1 MIMIVIIKDIIILD
15 HVMCFQAVD
24 AKSIRVV
31 ITLGRQTSLWSL
43 LADTLK
49 MKMKNSYLKKNIWKD
64 IWRCN

>member
-1 MIMIVIIKDIIILD
+1 MIITVILKDIILLD

-31 ITLGRQTSLWSL
+31 ITLGRQTPLWSL

-49 MKMKNSYLKKNIWKD
+49 IKVKK
-64 IWRCN
+64 

>member
-1 MIMIVIIKDIIILD
+1 MIIMKVTIFLD

-43 LADTLK
+43 LADTDAPDEDEDEK
-49 MKMKNSYLKKNIWKD
+49 RYIFEEK
-64 IWRCN
+64 

>member
-1 MIMIVIIKDIIILD
+1 MIILKVTIFLD

-43 LADTLK
+43 LADALK
-49 MKMKNSYLKKNIWKD
+49 MKMKNGYLKKNI
-64 IWRCN
+64 